1 MKITEEYCGLEP
13 PVQKLEIREAYEQL
27 STQEK
32 CYAHYM
38 REAAFHGSRIIMRQV
53 SPESETI
60 FNLIIQLWRTCDGDW
75 ASLAMR
81 TSLDEQAISQFLDYA
96 ATAMENL
103 GNYKV

>member
-1 MKITEEYCGLEP
+1 MTYNYP
-13 PVQKLEIREAYEQL
+13 R
-27 STQEK
+27 
-32 CYAHYM
+32 
-38 REAAFHGSRIIMRQV
+38 AAFHGSRIIMRQV